1 MNRKVSYYASRKS
14 VLVWL
19 AVAALA
25 VSAVLRIAYSC
36 GKGADAATVWLQIFL
51 PVFAC
56 LSYALTLA
64 FHAERRLYRTTV
76 PVVLLAVYFCAR
88 IASMGVGTRY
98 TLLCWIAYA
107 AFAAVYGFVIS
118 GCSRHAWFLVLM
130 HAAALGVALYDCR
143 ALLGTSFAA
152 MLPALPDILLLLAGM
167 LKMIGTKI

>member
-25 VSAVLRIAYSC
+25 GSAVLRIAYSC
-36 GKGADAATVWLQIFL
+36 GKGADAATVWLQIVL

-98 TLLCWIAYA
+98 MLLCWIAYA

-118 GCSRHAWFLVLM
+118 GYSRHAWFLVLM
-130 HAAALGVALYDCR
+130 HAAALGVARPPGR
-143 ALLGTSFAA
+143 AAA
-152 MLPALPDILLLLAGM
+152 AHA
-167 LKMIGTKI
+167 